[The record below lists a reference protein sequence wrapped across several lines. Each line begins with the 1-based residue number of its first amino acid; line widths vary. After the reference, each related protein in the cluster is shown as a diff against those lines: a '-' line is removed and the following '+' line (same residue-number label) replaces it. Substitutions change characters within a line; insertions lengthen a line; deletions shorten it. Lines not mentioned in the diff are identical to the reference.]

1 MLKYSLLLSAALAA
15 SILPAQVVL
24 PDGPG
29 KAEVEKVCKGCHEV
43 QRSVSKRQD
52 KDAWAATLTK
62 MVALGTKATDAEMT
76 AILEYLVKNYP
87 AGEIPPLNL
96 NEAAAIDLESRLSLR
111 RSQANALIAYREK
124 NGKFKSLA
132 DLKKVPGIDFAKIEA
147 KKDQLV
153 F

>member
-1 MLKYSLLLSAALAA
+1 MRFVLSLVVAGAVM
-15 SILPAQVVL
+15 AQVEL

-52 KDAWAATLTK
+52 RDGWQGTLTK
-62 MVALGTKATDAEMT
+62 MVGLGTKATDAEMA
-76 AILEYLVKNYP
+76 AILNYLVTHYP
-87 AGEIPPLNL
+87 AGAIAPVNL
-96 NEAAAIDLESRLSLR
+96 NEAEAIELESRFSLR
-111 RSQANALIAYREK
+111 RSHAAALVAYREK

-132 DLKKVPGIDFAKIEA
+132 DVKKVPGIDFAKIEA
-147 KKDQLV
+147 KKDQVV

>member
-87 AGEIPPLNL
+87 AIL
-96 NEAAAIDLESRLSLR
+96 
-111 RSQANALIAYREK
+111 
-124 NGKFKSLA
+124 
-132 DLKKVPGIDFAKIEA
+132 
-147 KKDQLV
+147 
-153 F
+153 